1 MSQAVI
7 ERPQSRSRS
16 WWVPGLVFAMVVG
29 LIAGLMGLQAPQA
42 TAQATVTITVKIG
55 GDRTAYKNSSPD
67 DITSVMG
74 DNGGIAGV
82 EGVTVAAVEGR
93 SGDINPLPS
102 ELRTSPY
109 MAVSDDN
116 GVARLQ
122 VPASSNG
129 YFVGVVDT
137 PDTHYIIE
145 TLSTASHTGE
155 NSKETGYTMHT
166 GNASSN
172 VSIPKF
178 ESSRYSNSEYSVAWN
193 WGTHSVQTSPRGCG
207 FLGLS
212 ECRETRP
219 TDNSS
224 ERAQMQGSI
233 IVPRQNPELN
243 PTRCEAELN
252 LVVMTDLSMST
263 EVSGAL
269 PPGEDSEYKEG
280 LRELVD
286 EMEDTRGVKLTLMS
300 FAGDSPALG
309 QPEAKTFDLENPS
322 EVEELHERIDGLQA
336 VVDDGRLTQGT
347 NWDKALWEIPTDAD
361 LALFVTD
368 GMPTLDAGVDI
379 GAYNADPDRE
389 QPTGQALSKI
399 RNIEMAAASANRL
412 KAHGVRVVAAGVG
425 DGVTENA
432 VPNLQAI
439 SGPVEGRDYYRT
451 GWSSLGATLAQSVG
465 DSCTPDLS
473 VTKTSDPVPG
483 TLVEDGETITYTVT
497 AENTG
502 EVDLDVSLS
511 DDLSQVLNNAEYN
524 NDHYAGAQTE
534 GLVFYDG
541 TPDSASYLDWAG
553 WLNVGERVVIVY
565 SVTVDSAGQEV
576 VLENWVTGT
585 GNPADNSSPITVGP
599 ISVDHYT
606 EYSEPG
612 IIPNPGYF
620 IDKTSDPVS
629 GTLVSENEEITYT
642 ITGVNDG
649 NVDLNAR
656 LHDDLSEVLMYADLT
671 SEPVA
676 STGEVSFTGTD
687 IFWTGPLAEG
697 QAVEIVYTVTT
708 HPGVGNVL
716 INNVVNG
723 EAIPIDPEHG
733 TEPIIP
739 EEVRTEH
746 PTPEL
751 IENPENQLPNTGGAG
766 VWALV
771 IGGLIM
777 AVIGG
782 AIWLIWRRRD

>member
-1 MSQAVI
+1 MSQVVM

-16 WWVPGLVFAMVVG
+16 WWVPGLVFAVVVG

-82 EGVTVAAVEGR
+82 EGVTVAAVEGW
-93 SGDINPLPS
+93 SGSKNPLPS

-109 MAVSDDN
+109 TAISDSN

-145 TLSTASHTGE
+145 TLSTSGYAGD
-155 NSKETGYTMHT
+155 NPKETGYTMHT

-178 ESSRYSNSEYSVAWN
+178 DEPRQSNSEYAVAWD
-193 WGTHSVQTSPRGCG
+193 WGPNQEQKCNIFGFNCRWENVGPRPG
-207 FLGLS
+207 
-212 ECRETRP
+212 T
-219 TDNSS
+219 NSL

-233 IVPRQNPELN
+233 IMPRQNPELN

-252 LVVMTDLSMST
+252 LVVMTDLSYST
-263 EVSGAL
+263 RASGAL
-269 PPGEDSEYKEG
+269 PVRGESEYKEG

-286 EMEDTRGVKLTLMS
+286 EMEDSRGVKLTLMS

-322 EVEELHERIDGLQA
+322 EVEALHDRIDGLRA
-336 VVDDGRLTQGT
+336 VEDNGRMTQGT
-347 NWDKALWEIPTDAD
+347 NWDKALWEMPTDAD

-368 GMPTLDAGVDI
+368 GMPTLDAGMDV
-379 GAYNADPDRE
+379 GAGNADPDRE
-389 QPTGQALSKI
+389 QSTGQGVAKI

-412 KAHGVRVVAAGVG
+412 KANGVRVVAAGVG
-425 DGVTENA
+425 DAVTMDA
-432 VPNLQAI
+432 VPNLRAI

-473 VTKTSDPVPG
+473 VTKTSDPAPG
-483 TLVEDGETITYTVT
+483 TLVEDGEEITYTVT

-502 EVDLDVSLS
+502 EVDLDVLLS
-511 DDLSQVLNNAEYN
+511 DDLSRVLNNAEYN
-524 NDHYAGAQTE
+524 NDHYAGAQTD
-534 GLVFYDG
+534 GLVFYGG
-541 TPDSASYLDWAG
+541 TSDSAPHLDWAG
-553 WLNVGERVVIVY
+553 RLNVGERVVIVY

-585 GNPADNSSPITVGP
+585 GNPSDGSPAITVGP
-599 ISVDHYT
+599 ISVDHHT
-606 EYSEPG
+606 EYSEPE
-612 IIPNPGYF
+612 IVPAPEYL

-649 NVDLNAR
+649 NVGLNAELR
-656 LHDDLSEVLMYADLT
+656 DDLSEVLAHADLT

-687 IFWTGPLAEG
+687 IYWTGSLAEG

-771 IGGLIM
+771 IGGLIA

-782 AIWLIWRRRD
+782 AIWLIWGRRD